1 MRDNV
6 RSFVLSAVEA
16 FTLDGPVVEFGSYL
30 VDGQKDLANL
40 RSVFVGREYI
50 GCDMRSGPGV
60 DRVEDISQSSLEDG
74 AARTLIC
81 LDTLEHVFE
90 ARKAADELIRMLAPG
105 GTLLVSV
112 PMNFRIH
119 DYPSDYWRYTPSCI
133 ARLLSPLDAT
143 IIGWQGT
150 ESHPHTVFGLGFKA
164 PLPASLEKS
173 AQRFIDGLQHRL
185 DAASAAR
192 PAREHLK
199 NRLTGWLR
207 SKGER
212 RRMREEY
219 TASFAVNLK
228 SPRHASDGSSGGSN
242 PDRTNSGRANAA

>member
-6 RSFVLSAVEA
+6 RSFVLAAVES
-16 FTLDGPVVEFGSYL
+16 FTLEGPVIEFGSYL

-40 RSVFVGREYI
+40 RGLFAGRQYI
-50 GCDMRSGPGV
+50 GCDMRAGPGV
-60 DRVEDISQSSLEDG
+60 DRVEDISQSSLPDG

-105 GTLLVSV
+105 GALLISV

-133 ARLLSPLDAT
+133 ARLLAPLDAT

-150 ESHPHTVFGLGFKA
+150 ESHPHTVFGVGFKA
-164 PLPASLEKS
+164 PLPASLEPT
-173 AQRFIDGLQHRL
+173 ARQFIGGFQQRL

-192 PAREHLK
+192 PVSERLK

-212 RRMREEY
+212 RRVRDEY

-228 SPRHASDGSSGGSN
+228 EPRSDAHRPAMASRSDRSN
-242 PDRTNSGRANAA
+242 PGRTNAA